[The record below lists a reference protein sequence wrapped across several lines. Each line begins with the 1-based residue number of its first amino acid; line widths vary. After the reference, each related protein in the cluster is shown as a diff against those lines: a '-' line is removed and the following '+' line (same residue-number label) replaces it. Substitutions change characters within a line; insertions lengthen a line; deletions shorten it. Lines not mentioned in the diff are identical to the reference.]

1 MQTDNGAMCLLPW
14 DSVAIRAGGRAV
26 PCCRFYSTTEFLEG
40 SKVTDDFRKS
50 KPWRDM
56 QEDMLAGRKN
66 SACQQC
72 YKQEDAGGKSARV
85 LSLQDTTL
93 PTTTQLHPIKMLDI
107 AFSNLCNLACVSCSR
122 FYSTTWGSEDYKAK
136 RIGKEIK
143 VLMDHPNSMVDNLD
157 LSQLTTLKIFGGEPF
172 MDQDKFIHLMKKL
185 DLSKIKLLVS
195 TNGTSLPNNELKSL
209 MDQCDSICLDVSLDG
224 LGSVNDWYRW
234 PSKFNEVCQI
244 MDQYDKWWGK
254 NNKVK
259 LVVHSVI
266 SIYNIC
272 TLDQFIIFM
281 NENYPKWVIDWDWV
295 SGKEWQKLSVIPHE
309 QKLHL
314 LDQLTKWNTTIQ
326 GNWILGKNNP
336 FKRSIFEMSQTPESN
351 INECWTKSVA
361 LAKERKLDLLKMVPD
376 LKTLLEPA
384 VDTSII

>member
-14 DSVAIRAGGRAV
+14 DSVAIRAGGRAE
-26 PCCRFYSTTEFLEG
+26 PCCRFWPTTEFLKG
-40 SKVTDDFRKS
+40 STVSIDFRKS
-50 KPWRDM
+50 KPWQKL
-56 QEDMLAGRKN
+56 QEDMLAGRKD

-72 YKQEDAGGKSARV
+72 YKHEAAGGKSTRV
-85 LSLQDTTL
+85 FSLQDTEL
-93 PTTTQLHPIKMLDI
+93 PTTTDLRPIKMLDI

-122 FYSTTWGSEDYKAK
+122 HYSTTWGTEDFKAG
-136 RIGKEIK
+136 RIGKQIK
-143 VLMDHPNSMVDNLD
+143 VLIDHPTSMVDNLD

-195 TNGTSLPNNELKSL
+195 TNGTSLPNAELKAL

-234 PSKFNEVCQI
+234 PSKFNEVCQV
-244 MDQYDKWWGK
+244 MDQYNKWWGK
-254 NNKVK
+254 NSNVK

-266 SIYNIC
+266 SIYNIF

-281 NENYPKWVIDWDWV
+281 NTNYPKWELDWDWV
-295 SGKEWQKLSVIPHE
+295 SGKEWQKLSVIPYE
-309 QKLHL
+309 QKLSL
-314 LDQLTKWNTTIQ
+314 TAQLTEWNAAIR
-326 GNWILGKNNP
+326 GNWIAGKANP
-336 FKRSIFEMSQTPESN
+336 FKRSIFEMNQNASSN
-351 INECWTKSVA
+351 IKEFWEKSNA
-361 LAKERKLDLLKMVPD
+361 LAKERKLDLLKMIPN

-384 VDTSII
+384 VDTSPL